1 MKKLSLLAV
10 AALLMAACG
19 GGNNAPAPVPNTA
32 APANNASAEAPKE
45 TPETVAVVY
54 EMGIEGM
61 T

>member
-19 GGNNAPAPVPNTA
+19 GGNNAPAPNTA